1 MNNKTTRSE
10 PRVLRLCTRALFCVQ
25 KWGSAS
31 PQPQSFI
38 GVMGLGAFS
47 LAHISLELFATCVC
61 RSQGSWQHLTHSKSI
76 DKALRERGK
85 KIRKQHRCFLF
96 QKLFC
101 HQLSPEL
108 NMTSQVEK

>member
-1 MNNKTTRSE
+1 MNLKYLH
-10 PRVLRLCTRALFCVQ
+10 LRTRALFFVQ

-31 PQPQSFI
+31 PQPQSFK

-61 RSQGSWQHLTHSKSI
+61 RSQESWQHLTHSKSI

-85 KIRKQHRCFLF
+85 KIGKQQTDAFLF

>member
-1 MNNKTTRSE
+1 MNLKYLH
-10 PRVLRLCTRALFCVQ
+10 LRTRALFFVQ

-61 RSQGSWQHLTHSKSI
+61 RSQESWQHLTHSKSI

-85 KIRKQHRCFLF
+85 KKYENNKPMLFVPETFLPPIKPRIEYDQPGRKM
-96 QKLFC
+96 K
-101 HQLSPEL
+101 
-108 NMTSQVEK
+108 